1 MEPADDQ
8 AREIAELRDRLS
20 RLSQASLRI
29 NESLDFDTVLQGVLD
44 SACSLTGARYGVI
57 TLLDE
62 SGQIEDFVTSGLT
75 PEEHRRLTEL
85 PEGMMFFE
93 YLSRITEPLRLS
105 DFHSYTRALGLPEF
119 RPPMAVSPVLT
130 FLAAPIRHL
139 GECVGAFYVGEKDV
153 EFTPEDEETLVMF
166 ASQAALVIANARR
179 HRDEQRARADLETL
193 IDTSPVGVLVFDAK
207 TGGLTSINREARR
220 IVSGLHMPDGS
231 AEELLDM
238 LTFRRADGRE
248 ISLEEFPLAQA
259 LSTGESVR
267 AEEIVI
273 EVPDGGSVTTLVNA
287 TPIRSQ
293 EGEVVSVVVTVQD
306 MTPLEEM
313 ERLRAE
319 FLGMVSH
326 ELRTP
331 LTSIKGS
338 AATLTE
344 AASDLDPAEML
355 QFFRIIGE
363 QADYMR
369 DLIGDLLDVARIE
382 TGALSVA
389 PAPAEV
395 ATLVDEARSRFQSG
409 GGRNNLHIDLSPELP
424 LVMADGR
431 RIIQVLNNLLTNAA
445 RTSHE
450 ASAIRVSAVREGYH
464 VAVSVTDEGRGIA
477 AERLPHLFRK
487 FSRIDGEDRR
497 RDIAGSG
504 LGLAICKGI
513 VETHGGR
520 IWAESDGPGRG
531 ARFTFT
537 IPVAGDAAAGVRS
550 LSARSRRAER
560 ERTRILAVDDDP
572 QTLRH
577 VRAAL
582 TKAGYTPVVTGDPEE
597 VSRLMA
603 EEEPRLVL
611 LDLMLP
617 DSDGMQLMKEIREVS
632 DVPVIFLS
640 VNGQE
645 ETIARAFEKGADDY
659 VVKPFSPTEL
669 VARIKAAL
677 RKREAPE
684 WAEPSEPYVFGELTI
699 DYAERRVTLAGRPV
713 QLTAIEY
720 GLLFELSANAG
731 RVMTYDRLLQRVWGL
746 RGSGDLASG
755 AHRREAA
762 PPQAGRRRQQ
772 PHLHPQRAPRRLPHA
787 EGGRAGEGGRFQ
799 ADALGVR
806 CGHLMFPTL
815 GGVLIIFPY
824 LSYPYLTVPT
834 KGGVG
839 DGNQEEETYL
849 GLGPHLSA
857 SAKSH
862 RRTQRRQ
869 YAWVLP
875 NCD

>member
-1 MEPADDQ
+1 MEQADDQ

-29 NESLDFDTVLQGVLD
+29 NESLDFGTVLQGVLD

-57 TLLDE
+57 TLLNE
-62 SGQIEDFVTSGLT
+62 SGRIQDFVTSGLT
-75 PEEHRRLTEL
+75 AEEHRRFTDL
-85 PEGMMFFE
+85 PEGMMFFQ
-93 YLSRITEPLRLS
+93 YLSNIQEPLRLR
-105 DFHSYTRALGLPEF
+105 DFHSYVRELGLPEF
-119 RPPMAVSPVLT
+119 HPPMAVSSPLP

-139 GECVGAFYVGEKDV
+139 GESVGAFYVGEKEL

-179 HRDEQRARADLETL
+179 HREEQRTRADLETL
-193 IDTSPVGVLVFDAK
+193 VNTTPVGVLVLDAG
-207 TGGLTSINREARR
+207 TGEVRSINREARR
-220 IVSGLHMPDGS
+220 IVSDLCEPGGS
-231 AEELLDM
+231 AEQLLEV

-248 ISLEEFPLAQA
+248 VSLVEFPLAQG
-259 LSTGESVR
+259 LRTGETVR
-267 AEEIVI
+267 AEEIVLHS
-273 EVPDGGSVTTLVNA
+273 PDGRSVTTLVNA
-287 TPIRSQ
+287 TPIFSEEGE
-293 EGEVVSVVVTVQD
+293 EGEVESVVVTMQD
-306 MTPLEEM
+306 MTPMEEL

-355 QFFRIIGE
+355 QFYRIIGE

-382 TGALSVA
+382 TGELSVA
-389 PAPAEV
+389 PVPADV
-395 ATLVDEARSRFQSG
+395 ASLVDEARSRFQSG
-409 GGRNNLHIDLSPELP
+409 GGRNNLRIDLSSELP

-431 RIIQVLNNLLTNAA
+431 RIVQVLSNLLSNAA
-445 RTSHE
+445 RHSHE
-450 ASAIRVSAVREGYH
+450 ASAIGVAAVREGYH
-464 VAVSVTDEGRGIA
+464 VAVSVTDEGRGIS

-513 VETHGGR
+513 VEAHGGR
-520 IWAESDGPGRG
+520 IWAESDGLGLG
-531 ARFTFT
+531 SRFTFT
-537 IPVAGDAAAGVRS
+537 IPVAGDAVAGVPR
-550 LSARSRRAER
+550 LSARRERAEK
-560 ERTRILAVDDDP
+560 ERTRILTVDDDP
-572 QTLRH
+572 QTLRY
-577 VRAAL
+577 VRDAL
-582 TKAGYTPVVTGDPEE
+582 ARAGYAPIVTGDPQEAASLVE
-597 VSRLMA
+597 A
-603 EEEPRLVL
+603 NDPHLVL

-617 DSDGMQLMKEIREVS
+617 GTDGIELMGDILDMA

-640 VNGQE
+640 AYGQE
-645 ETIARAFEKGADDY
+645 EIIARAFENGADDY
-659 VVKPFSPTEL
+659 VVKPFSATEL

-684 WAEPSEPYVFGELTI
+684 WAEPSKPYVFGDLTI

-746 RGSGDLASG
+746 RRSGDS
-755 AHRREAA
+755 RRVRTAAKQLRRKLGDDANNPTYILNEARV
-762 PPQAGRRRQQ
+762 GYRM
-772 PHLHPQRAPRRLPHA
+772 
-787 EGGRAGEGGRFQ
+787 EKGEEREN
-799 ADALGVR
+799 A
-806 CGHLMFPTL
+806 
-815 GGVLIIFPY
+815 
-824 LSYPYLTVPT
+824 
-834 KGGVG
+834 
-839 DGNQEEETYL
+839 
-849 GLGPHLSA
+849 
-857 SAKSH
+857 
-862 RRTQRRQ
+862 
-869 YAWVLP
+869 
-875 NCD
+875 